1 MSLHEYLIQLR
12 KGIEKLEDYGY
23 AESIDV
29 REEIRAGKQLIIRI
43 KVVLVDGS
51 VFHGKEFIEA
61 RYKIEKLRYAF
72 QYQNKKGELIF
83 RYDNAA
89 HKPALNFKK
98 HKHTATGGIIQA
110 FLPDIFDLI
119 DEVIEHL

>member
-1 MSLHEYLIQLR
+1 MSLHEYLILLR

-23 AESIDV
+23 AESVDV
-29 REEIRAGKQLIIRI
+29 REEIRAGKQAIIRVKI
-43 KVVLVDGS
+43 VLVDGA
-51 VFHGKEFIEA
+51 VLHCKEFIHA
-61 RYKIEKLRYAF
+61 RYKIEKLRYAY

-89 HKPALNFKK
+89 HKPALSFKE
-98 HKHTATGGIIQA
+98 HKHTATGDIIQA
-110 FLPDIFDLI
+110 SLPDIFDLI